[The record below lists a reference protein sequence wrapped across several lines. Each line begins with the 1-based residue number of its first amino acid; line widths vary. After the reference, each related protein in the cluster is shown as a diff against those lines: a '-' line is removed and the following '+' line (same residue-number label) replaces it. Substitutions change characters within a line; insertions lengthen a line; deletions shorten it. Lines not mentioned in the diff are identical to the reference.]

1 MVDGCC
7 SARHVQP
14 RPSGLLLRCTD
25 ELGNRWRKIITSPA
39 RPTEGHLSASLHLE
53 LLFPASG
60 LAVACE
66 CVSLAVA
73 MLCMRLRLRLRPSTP
88 SSSPHPL
95 TTASTTTSTTSTT
108 TTTLCRSPMAS
119 APPLWRAST
128 AKLDGLPRT
137 ACLPSQSSGSAACCG
152 FRPVGVQDR
161 PSGAR
166 LLMHHRMA
174 VSHPMRP

>member
-1 MVDGCC
+1 M
-7 SARHVQP
+7 AAAP
-14 RPSGLLLRCTD
+14 RDMSSLGRLVCCTD
-25 ELGNRWRKIITSPA
+25 ELGNRWRKIITLAPSPA

-73 MLCMRLRLRLRPSTP
+73 MLCMRLRLRPSTP

-95 TTASTTTSTTSTT
+95 TTPSATTSNTST

-119 APPLWRAST
+119 APPPWRAST
-128 AKLDGLPRT
+128 AKLVGLPRT
-137 ACLPSQSSGSAACCG
+137 ACLPSQSSGSAAYCG

-166 LLMHHRMA
+166 LLMHRRMA